1 MAELT
6 FELVTPEGIKFTHEA
21 YEIMLP
27 TAEGQVAILPHHIPL
42 VSLAVPGVVS
52 IRRKQSDSDSQ
63 LEHFAVSGGLIEIS
77 GSRVRLLADT
87 AEHAEDVDELR
98 AKEALERARELAKTA
113 KDDVSL
119 ADATAAIE
127 RNLGR
132 IKVAELKKRRR
143 PRG

>member
-1 MAELT
+1 MAELK
-6 FELVTPEGIKFTHEA
+6 FELVTPEGVKFTESA
-21 YEIMLP
+21 YEVMLP
-27 TAEGQVAILPHHIPL
+27 TPEGEIAILPHHIPL

-52 IRRKQSDSDSQ
+52 IRRKESDKDSQ

-77 GSRVRLLADT
+77 GSNIRLLADT
-87 AEHAEDVDELR
+87 AEHAEDVDEMR
-98 AKEALERARELAKTA
+98 AKEALERAHELAKTA

-132 IKVAELKKRRR
+132 LKVAELKKRRH
-143 PRG
+143 PRA